1 MTIAGMKKRYIFL
14 VGVEE
19 DWRMPNTYVLEQVD
33 IFVDLTP
40 EQLSLIDDICREK
53 NFQQGEVIFEEN
65 SPSREFYIIMDGEV
79 EIQVDPDTIG
89 DGSADNYQPSTIAV
103 LRRGQSFGEVA
114 IVDPGVRSA
123 SARCGSETCRLLVI
137 GREDFLGL
145 LEDDYQMG
153 FVVMRNFAADLALK
167 IRQTN
172 LLVRE
177 SLIQ

>member
-1 MTIAGMKKRYIFL
+1 MT
-14 VGVEE
+14 
-19 DWRMPNTYVLEQVD
+19 NTYVLEQVD

-40 EQLSLIDDICREK
+40 EQLTLIDQICSEK
-53 NFQQGEVIFEEN
+53 SFNQGEVIFEEN
-65 SPSREFYIIMDGEV
+65 SPSREFCIIMDGEV

-89 DGSADNYQPSTIAV
+89 DGATDVYQPSTIAI

-123 SARCGSETCRLLVI
+123 SARCRSETCKLLVI
-137 GREDFLGL
+137 DRDDFLKL
-145 LEDDYQMG
+145 LKDDYQMG
-153 FVVMRNFAADLALK
+153 FIVMRNFAADLALK

-177 SLIQ
+177 SLM